1 MFPFKSIQ
9 IHRNKDDQYFMAH
22 IYGWYDYGWFLFNF
36 SISTF
41 LFIWIWISFVNE
53 WMNESCS
60 IMSYSLQP
68 HGLEPV
74 SLLCPWNSQ
83 GKNPGMGKYMLSF
96 NFFKKWSIQ
105 SESLVFQNVPA
116 HWITWRT
123 LEKFCFLGWSFLKW
137 LSDQLGWRNGTR
149 VQFFSLLNEH
159 ISHLQLLLK
168 YRFWFPRSG
177 VT

>member
-1 MFPFKSIQ
+1 MINILQHISMADMIMDDFYLILAFQHFSLYEYEFPLW
-9 IHRNKDDQYFMAH
+9 M
-22 IYGWYDYGWFLFNF
+22 
-36 SISTF
+36 
-41 LFIWIWISFVNE
+41 NE

-60 IMSYSLQP
+60 IMSNSLQP

-83 GKNPGMGKYMLSF
+83 GKNTGMGEVYAKF
-96 NFFKKWSIQ
+96 QFFKKWSIQ
-105 SESLVFQNVPA
+105 SKSLVFQNVPA

-123 LEKFCFLGWSFLKW
+123 LEKFCFLDWSLLKW
-137 LSDQLGWRNGTR
+137 LSDQLGWGNGTR